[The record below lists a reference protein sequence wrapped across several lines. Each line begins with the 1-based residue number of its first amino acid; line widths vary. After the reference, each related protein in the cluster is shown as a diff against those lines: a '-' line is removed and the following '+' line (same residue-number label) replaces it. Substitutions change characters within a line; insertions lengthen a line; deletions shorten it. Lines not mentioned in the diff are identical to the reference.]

1 MFFVKLAIVLWVA
14 AFIFKYL
21 IKKTTPTYKMLD
33 RLSQAKREVVYKKMF
48 PIFSFLAIL
57 YFVASILAII
67 NSFVAL
73 IWFLFIR

>member
-33 RLSQAKREVVYKKMF
+33 RLSQAERKVVYKKMF

-67 NSFVAL
+67 NSFLAL